1 VHLLHRAD
9 DLDSHNVLVATG
21 HQGTPADMGDLIIA
35 HTPLLEDGASGGW
48 PAACDD
54 PVPPGYSIEWLTR
67 RPVLGGLINEYER
80 AA

>member
-1 VHLLHRAD
+1 VRPRPGADRGTLVFLPVAVGERAGSPAVHA
-9 DLDSHNVLVATG
+9 G
-21 HQGTPADMGDLIIA
+21 
-35 HTPLLEDGASGGW
+35 
-48 PAACDD
+48 D